1 MTELFNKYREKEKR
15 RYLRKNMTRAEKHLW
30 QELRNRKI
38 QNQRFLRQ
46 FSIGSYVLDFYCP
59 NLRLAIEVDGVTHN
73 TNDEIEYDKQRQAE
87 IENLGIVF
95 LRFYND
101 EIFKDI
107 NKVIKKIEKKI
118 EDIF

>member
-1 MTELFNKYREKEKR
+1 MTQ
-15 RYLRKNMTRAEKHLW
+15 AEKLLW

-46 FSIGSYVLDFYCP
+46 FSISSYVLDFYCP
-59 NLRLAIEVDGVTHN
+59 NLRLAIEVDGATHN
-73 TNDEIEYDKQRQAE
+73 TNDEIEYDKIRQAE
-87 IENLGIVF
+87 IESLGIMF
-95 LRFYND
+95 LRFNNE

-107 NKVIKKIEKKI
+107 NKVINKIDKKI